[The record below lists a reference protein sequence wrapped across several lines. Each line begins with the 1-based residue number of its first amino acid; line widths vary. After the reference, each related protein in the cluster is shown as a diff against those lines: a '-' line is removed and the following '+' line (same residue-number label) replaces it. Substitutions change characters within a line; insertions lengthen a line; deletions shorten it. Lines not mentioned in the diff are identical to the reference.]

1 MSESSSATNRKKSV
15 FFLFMEDFPV
25 SLDRSPYRIGY
36 MIKIDYIDRKGA
48 LPAATY
54 GLQILLR
61 THRKVD
67 IKMN

>member
-1 MSESSSATNRKKSV
+1 
-15 FFLFMEDFPV
+15 MEDFPV